1 MNTWPSM
8 TETTKGKILKF
19 LQTRKAWVHKGI
31 RYVWYVFLCLLI
43 GLPLFIFSVQI
54 DLFGLYGGMPNLA
67 DVENPENDLSSEII
81 SADGVSLGRYF
92 RFNRSQVTYDQLSPE
107 LVNTLIISEDHR
119 FLEHSGIDLPASGAI
134 ITLSSA

>member
-1 MNTWPSM
+1 M
-8 TETTKGKILKF
+8 L
-19 LQTRKAWVHKGI
+19 
-31 RYVWYVFLCLLI
+31 

-92 RFNRSQVTYDQLSPE
+92 RFNRSQITYDQLSPE
-107 LVNTLIISEDHR
+107 LVNTLIISEEIGRAHV
-119 FLEHSGIDLPASGAI
+119 
-134 ITLSSA
+134 